1 MRRRRRFFSFRE
13 IKKGK
18 HETGGG
24 GGGGGVVCKRAR
36 GRARG
41 SKQLYLCQESCQGGL
56 AQALLNPATGS
67 S

>member
-1 MRRRRRFFSFRE
+1 MRRRRRRRFFSFRE

-36 GRARG
+36 G